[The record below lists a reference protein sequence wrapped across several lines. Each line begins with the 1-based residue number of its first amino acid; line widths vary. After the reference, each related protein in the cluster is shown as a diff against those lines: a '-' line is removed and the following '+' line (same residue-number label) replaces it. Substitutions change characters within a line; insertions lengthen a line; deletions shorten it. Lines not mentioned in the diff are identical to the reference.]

1 MVKNVEKVEKV
12 EGFKEL
18 KAWRVPRSWF
28 LVLGSRFW
36 AKGKALRVAGKYAG
50 AFNPDGINRK
60 INSIGQAGQ
69 APVPSAGL
77 SRHFTGS
84 YGAGKIGCF
93 SKV

>member
-1 MVKNVEKVEKV
+1 M
-12 EGFKEL
+12 
-18 KAWRVPRSWF
+18 ARSWF

-36 AKGKALRVAGKYAG
+36 AKGKALRVAGYAPVKYDG
-50 AFNPDGINRK
+50 AFNSDGIDRK